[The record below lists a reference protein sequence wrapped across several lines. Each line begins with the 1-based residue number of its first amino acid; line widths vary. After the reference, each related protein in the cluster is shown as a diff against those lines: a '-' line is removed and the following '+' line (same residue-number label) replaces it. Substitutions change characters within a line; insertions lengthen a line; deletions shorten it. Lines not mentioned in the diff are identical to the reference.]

1 MIPKSGNQHFDT
13 SCHERTDLPLSGP
26 LRMNFNTE
34 NERVA
39 VALSETP
46 HLWGLAVAQA
56 WRRFS
61 RRLRMGPLFRWRFT
75 GFTPER
81 ILIAPPDLRVAD
93 PQLAQEFYHG
103 RFALAGRLVET
114 GGMSPFAVE
123 PPTPEWEAA
132 LQGFGWLRHLK
143 SANSELA
150 TANARALVDDWMRLY
165 GKRIGGLAWSP
176 EVTAQRIIAWLQHS
190 NLILSGAE
198 LPAYRKFMRS
208 LAMQVR
214 YLRTVASA
222 MDDGEERLRARI
234 ALAFAALALPV
245 SPPTARAARR
255 NLEYELK
262 RQILPDGGHISRNP
276 VTILELLADLLPLR
290 QTYANGT
297 ESPPKA
303 LIEAVERML
312 PALRFFRHQDGS
324 LALSERIISVLRH
337 DETAGSPLTHAPYS
351 GYERLSMGATTIIA
365 DTGLPPPVTASRDAH
380 AGCLAFEM
388 SSGRQRYIVN
398 SGVDRYGP
406 PEFRPLGRST
416 AAHSTATIND
426 TSSCRFSLN
435 AGLSNMIGTP
445 IIAGPTK
452 VQRDRVEDLGRQ
464 GFVASHDGYARLFG
478 IYHERRVVLSH
489 NGSVI
494 QGADRFYRGDAK
506 ALKANGRDNVAVRFH
521 IHPSVDISFD
531 ENGLIILSAPHDDTW
546 AFSCFEVAP
555 QLEDSIFFAGF
566 RGPVT
571 SKQIVLSFPASELPE
586 VNWQFSRVAIGSY
599 A

>member
-1 MIPKSGNQHFDT
+1 
-13 SCHERTDLPLSGP
+13 
-26 LRMNFNTE
+26 MNFNTE

-61 RRLRMGPLFRWRFT
+61 RRLRMGPLYRWRFT

-114 GGMSPFAVE
+114 GGLSPFAVE

-132 LQGFGWLRHLK
+132 LHSFSWLRHLK

-150 TANARALVDDWMRLY
+150 TANARALLDDWMRLY
-165 GKRIGGLAWSP
+165 GRRIGGLAWSP

-262 RQILPDGGHISRNP
+262 RQILPDGGHVSRNP
-276 VTILELLADLLPLR
+276 LTILELLADLLPLR

-324 LALSERIISVLRH
+324 LALFNGVGPTMSERIISVLRH

-351 GYERLSMGATTIIA
+351 GYERLSMGSTTIIS
-365 DTGLPPPVTASRDAH
+365 DTGLPPPVTSSRDAH

-398 SGVDRYGP
+398 SGVDRFGP

-452 VQRDRVEDLGRQ
+452 VQRDRVEDMGRQ
-464 GFVASHDGYARLFG
+464 GFVASHDGYVRLFG
-478 IYHERRVVLSH
+478 IFHERRVVLSH

-506 ALKANGRDNVAVRFH
+506 ALKANGRDNITVRFH

-531 ENGLIILSAPHDDTW
+531 ENGLINLSAPHDDTW

-571 SKQIVLSFPASELPE
+571 SKQIVLSFPASDLPE

>member
-1 MIPKSGNQHFDT
+1 M
-13 SCHERTDLPLSGP
+13 
-26 LRMNFNTE
+26 RMNFNTE

-61 RRLRMGPLFRWRFT
+61 RRLRMGPLYRWRFT

-114 GGMSPFAVE
+114 GGLSPFAVE

-132 LQGFGWLRHLK
+132 LHSFSWLRHLK

-150 TANARALVDDWMRLY
+150 TANARALLDDWMRLY
-165 GKRIGGLAWSP
+165 GRRIGGLAWSP

-262 RQILPDGGHISRNP
+262 RQILPDGGHVSRNP
-276 VTILELLADLLPLR
+276 LTILELLADLLPLR

-324 LALSERIISVLRH
+324 LALFNGVGPTMSERIISVLRH

-351 GYERLSMGATTIIA
+351 GYERLSMGSTTIIA
-365 DTGLPPPVTASRDAH
+365 DTGLPPPVTSSRDAH

-398 SGVDRYGP
+398 SGVDRFGP

-452 VQRDRVEDLGRQ
+452 VQRDRVEDMGRQ
-464 GFVASHDGYARLFG
+464 GFVASHDGYVRLFG
-478 IYHERRVVLSH
+478 IFHERRVVLSH

-506 ALKANGRDNVAVRFH
+506 ALKANGRDNITVRFH

-531 ENGLIILSAPHDDTW
+531 ENGLINLSAPHDDTW

-571 SKQIVLSFPASELPE
+571 SKQIVLSFPASDLPE

>member
-1 MIPKSGNQHFDT
+1 MA
-13 SCHERTDLPLSGP
+13 L
-26 LRMNFNTE
+26 
-34 NERVA
+34 
-39 VALSETP
+39 ALSETP

-75 GFTPER
+75 GFTPDR
-81 ILIAPPDLRVAD
+81 ILILPPDLRVAD

-103 RFALAGRLVET
+103 RFALAGRLVDT
-114 GGMSPFAVE
+114 GGLSPFAIE
-123 PPTPEWEAA
+123 PPTPEWETA
-132 LQGFGWLRHLK
+132 LHGFGWLRHLK
-143 SANSELA
+143 AAQSELA
-150 TANARALVDDWMRLY
+150 TANARALVDDWIRMF
-165 GKRIGGLAWSP
+165 GKRIGGLAWAP

-190 NLILSGAE
+190 DLILSGTE

-208 LAMQVR
+208 LAVQVR
-214 YLRTVASA
+214 YLRTAASA
-222 MDDGEERLRARI
+222 MDDGDERLRARI

-290 QTYANGT
+290 QTYANGM
-297 ESPPKA
+297 EAPPKA

-324 LALSERIISVLRH
+324 LALFNGVGPTMPERIVAVLRH
-337 DETAGSPLTHAPYS
+337 DETDGQPLAHAPYS

-398 SGVDRYGP
+398 SGIDRYGP
-406 PEFRPLGRST
+406 PEFRPLARST
-416 AAHSTATIND
+416 AAHSTATVND

-435 AGLSNMIGTP
+435 SGLSSMIGTP
-445 IIAGPTK
+445 IIAGPTH
-452 VQRDRVEDLGRQ
+452 VQRDRVTDIGRQ
-464 GFVASHDGYARLFG
+464 GFVASHDGYVRLYG
-478 IYHERRVVLSH
+478 IYHERRMVLSH

-506 ALKANGRDNVAVRFH
+506 PLKANGRDQIAIRFH
-521 IHPSVDISFD
+521 LHPAVDVSFD
-531 ENGLIILSAPHDDTW
+531 ENGLIVLSADRDDTW

-571 SKQIVLSFPASELPE
+571 SKQIVLAFPASELPE
-586 VNWQFSRVAIGSY
+586 VNWQFSRVALGSY
-599 A
+599 V